1 MISLSGSL
9 RVVVCTPPTD
19 MRKSFDGFCG
29 MALDVMQ
36 RVPLS
41 GHLFLFRNRNRDR
54 LKILYWDRDG
64 LAIWYK
70 RLEKGTWQFPTDV
83 KKPATATDGG
93 AADNDEVA
101 SAEIT
106 REELSLLL
114 DGIDLRS
121 VERRKRFQKTSAQS
135 QNRSNVSL

>member
-1 MISLSGSL
+1 
-9 RVVVCTPPTD
+9 
-19 MRKSFDGFCG
+19 MRKSFDGLCG
-29 MALDVMQ
+29 MAQEVMKQ
-36 RVPLS
+36 DPLS

-83 KKPATATDGG
+83 KKRTTDS
-93 AADNDEVA
+93 AQSDPTL

-121 VERRKRFQKTSAQS
+121 VERRKRFRKTPK
-135 QNRSNVSL
+135 

>member
-1 MISLSGSL
+1 MISPTGSL
-9 RVVVCTPPTD
+9 RVFVCVEPAD
-19 MRKSFDGFCG
+19 MRRSFDGLCG
-29 MALDVMQ
+29 MARDIMKQ
-36 RVPLS
+36 DPLS

-83 KKPATATDGG
+83 RTKAAGDGKS
-93 AADNDEVA
+93 AAKAGV
-101 SAEIT
+101 EIS

-114 DGIDLRS
+114 DGVDLRS
-121 VERRKRFQKTSAQS
+121 VERRRRFQKTS
-135 QNRSNVSL
+135 NNVT

>member
-1 MISLSGSL
+1 MISPSGSL
-9 RVVVCTPPTD
+9 RVFVCTQPAD
-19 MRKSFDGFCG
+19 MRKSFDGLCG
-29 MALDVMQ
+29 MAQEVMKQ
-36 RVPLS
+36 NPLS

-83 KKPATATDGG
+83 KKRTTATDS
-93 AADNDEVA
+93 AQSDPTL

-121 VERRKRFQKTSAQS
+121 VERRKRFRK
-135 QNRSNVSL
+135 NPK